1 MLFFTTKAIND
12 TQEALR
18 VTFCNCEKGTSAC
31 VKHQNLKIAL
41 RVTFCNCEKGT
52 SACVKH
58 QNLKI
63 INASCKTSW
72 KSWKSL

>member
-31 VKHQNLKIAL
+31 VKHQNLKI
-41 RVTFCNCEKGT
+41 
-52 SACVKH
+52 
-58 QNLKI
+58 

-72 KSWKSL
+72 KS